1 MRHELKYMV
10 NQLEYK
16 VLAKRLEKILKRDSN
31 SSDEGYTIT
40 SLYFDDQF
48 NNAYR
53 QKVEGEAVRHKYRIR
68 YYNDDL
74 SLIKLERKSKVNQM
88 TMKCSVPLS
97 VEEVEMIYSGE
108 VEFLLSKE
116 ESLYREFYCEI
127 KHKLLKPKV
136 IVKYER
142 DAFTHP
148 VGDMRVTFDRNVK
161 TANMETN
168 IFNEDISFVP
178 VLEPNQV
185 IVEIKFNGVISEHIQ
200 SIIQMGHV
208 TQASTSKYVLSR
220 KYNID
225 F

>member
-1 MRHELKYMV
+1 MV

-16 VLAKRLEKILKRDSN
+16 VLVKRLDKILKRDSN
-31 SSDEGYTIT
+31 SSGDGYTIT
-40 SLYFDDQF
+40 SLYFDDLY

-53 QKVEGEAVRHKYRIR
+53 QKVEGEAIRHKYRIR
-68 YYNDDL
+68 YYNNDL
-74 SLIKLERKSKVNQM
+74 SFIKLERKSKVNQM
-88 TMKCSVPLS
+88 TMKKGVPLS
-97 VEEVEMIYSGE
+97 TEEVKKIYRGDI
-108 VEFLLSKE
+108 EFLLSKE

-161 TANMETN
+161 TANMETD
-168 IFNEDISFVP
+168 IFKEDISFVP
-178 VLEPNQV
+178 ILEPNQV
-185 IVEIKFNGVISEHIQ
+185 IVEIKFNGVISDHIQ
-200 SIIQMGHV
+200 SIMQMAHV